1 MSIKL
6 SKTATDLIDGKN
18 LGHIAT
24 VMSDGSPQV
33 TPVWIDRDGDIILV
47 NTAVGRVKQK
57 NLERDKRAAIDIVD
71 QKNPFKM
78 TTIRGIITQVQEGA
92 EGHID
97 KLAKKYLD
105 MDKYPW
111 RQRGERRI
119 ILKLKPEK
127 ETTM

>member
-6 SKTATDLIDGKN
+6 SKNSIDLIDGRN

-24 VMSDGSPQV
+24 IMSDGSPQV
-33 TPVWIDRDGDIILV
+33 TPVWVDREGDTILV
-47 NTAVGRVKQK
+47 NTALGRVKQR
-57 NLERDKRAAIDIVD
+57 NLIRDKRAAIDIVD
-71 QKNPFKM
+71 HKNPFRM
-78 TTIRGIITQVQEGA
+78 TTIRGIITQVQDGA
-92 EGHID
+92 EEHID

-111 RQRGERRI
+111 RQEGEKRI
-119 ILKLKPEK
+119 ILKLTPEK